1 MTRGDRRP
9 SGATVAGPYRYRLW
23 RTLAATTSRR
33 VLFVM
38 LNPSTADA
46 ETDDPTLRRC
56 LGFASQ
62 WGFGR
67 VEVCNLFAYRATR
80 PATLRMVLDPV
91 GPRNQDHLVEAAT
104 GCNLVVAAWGNL
116 GHASDQSARVLAM
129 LRGLAQVKCLGI
141 TGIGAPKHPLYVPY
155 SAVLRRYP

>member
-1 MTRGDRRP
+1 MKRGDLRP
-9 SGATVAGPYRYRLW
+9 SGAHVSGPYRYRLW
-23 RTLAATTSRR
+23 RTLSPGTRR

-56 LGFASQ
+56 VGFASQ

-67 VEVCNLFAYRATR
+67 VDVCNLFAYRATK
-80 PATLRMVLDPV
+80 PTALRLAVDPI
-91 GPRNQDHLVEAAT
+91 GPKNHEYLVEAAT
-104 GCNLVVAAWGNL
+104 GCNLVVAAWGNV
-116 GHASDQSARVLAM
+116 GHGSDQSARVLAT
-129 LRGLAQVKCLGI
+129 LRGLGQVKCLGT

-155 SAVLRRYP
+155 SAALKRYP